1 MYNCGIPSHNHDKGC
16 SPLRILIHNRGDRC
30 RRCHTVGH
38 IYWTCDGSGHH
49 PGSQFK
55 KTQPAKEIF
64 DKGAQDFRNG
74 ENCKN
79 DLQLFDDKIAKL
91 EKTVEIMLNEQ
102 RESIML
108 EMKTMN
114 KTLSQKSAENKT
126 SIESLLKN
134 QLINKNCQS
143 KDPLVPDQEGREKSQ
158 DLETNPHEKNNLIK
172 TLKEEI
178 KNVKFE
184 NRKLTQTHSNN
195 FENWLHQ
202 KTSLKESIE
211 TKDKDLKKLRHT
223 NSNQQKEIRQLIELL
238 AKLFPEVRNMGDSL
252 NDEVVKTLENLIE
265 KQKQY

>member
-1 MYNCGIPSHNHDKGC
+1 MSLSKEFIEEFQRTKDCIKDLMIDYRYGSSFCQLCYPGRGKRGHSEWNCPRYKDPTSVRQRLKQYDLCMACGIPSQNHDKGC

-114 KTLSQKSAENKT
+114 KIVLFNILS
-126 SIESLLKN
+126 
-134 QLINKNCQS
+134 INN
-143 KDPLVPDQEGREKSQ
+143 
-158 DLETNPHEKNNLIK
+158 
-172 TLKEEI
+172 
-178 KNVKFE
+178 
-184 NRKLTQTHSNN
+184 
-195 FENWLHQ
+195 
-202 KTSLKESIE
+202 
-211 TKDKDLKKLRHT
+211 
-223 NSNQQKEIRQLIELL
+223 
-238 AKLFPEVRNMGDSL
+238 
-252 NDEVVKTLENLIE
+252 
-265 KQKQY
+265 